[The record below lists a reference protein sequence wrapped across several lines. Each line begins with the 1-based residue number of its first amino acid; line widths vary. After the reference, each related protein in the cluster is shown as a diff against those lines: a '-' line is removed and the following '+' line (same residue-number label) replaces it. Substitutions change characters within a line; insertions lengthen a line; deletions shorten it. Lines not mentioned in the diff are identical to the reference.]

1 VQEDAQSQKA
11 PRQYSSFT
19 AEEVRRYL
27 KKHPNFLNENADL
40 LSVLTPPEFRKGD
53 NVVDFQGFMV
63 DRLRQ
68 DVARLDEFQGALL
81 AASRSNLV
89 TQQQVHEAVL
99 AIMDA
104 TSLEHLVH
112 TVSGDWVDM
121 LGVDSVA
128 LCLESKAAAKNPGM
142 SSGIVLI
149 TPGTVK
155 HLIGEDDAI
164 LLREDVEALPQIFG
178 PAAPLI
184 RAEALVALSAD
195 VLGVPGILA
204 FGSRDAESFA
214 PGQGTELLRFLA
226 LTLER
231 MLTQWLKVEI

>member
-1 VQEDAQSQKA
+1 MAQEDMQHKTVGA
-11 PRQYSSFT
+11 T
-19 AEEVRRYL
+19 AEEVRRFL
-27 KKHPNFLNENADL
+27 EAHPDFFDGKSDL
-40 LSVLTPPEFRKGD
+40 LARLVPSEYHTGE
-53 NVVDFQGFMV
+53 NVVDFQRFV
-63 DRLRQ
+63 VEKLRA
-68 DVARLDEFQGALL
+68 DVARLDEFHGALL

-121 LGVDSVA
+121 LGVDAVA
-128 LCLESKAAAKNPGM
+128 LCVESSAATGQEIT
-142 SSGIVLI
+142 SSGLVLVP
-149 TPGTVK
+149 PGTVAD
-155 HLIGEDDAI
+155 LVGQDGAI
-164 LLREDVEALPQIFG
+164 MLREDVEALPEIFG

-184 RAEALVALSAD
+184 RAEALVALNSD
-195 VLGVPGILA
+195 TLGAPGILA
-204 FGSRDAESFA
+204 FGSRDPESFG

-231 MLTQWLKVEI
+231 MLGRWLKVSP